1 MGGFG
6 VDDVRVLAKFGAN
19 LERERED
26 TDERLVVGKSRKRGK
41 VLDVFNIYV
50 EQWGSRCGKT
60 ALQRHAKRHESS
72 RQGIQRATA
81 KLASRLFSTL
91 GDGDGH

>member
-26 TDERLVVGKSRKRGK
+26 TDERLVVGKSKKRGK
-41 VLDVFNIYV
+41 VLDVFKHP
-50 EQWGSRCGKT
+50 W
-60 ALQRHAKRHESS
+60 
-72 RQGIQRATA
+72 
-81 KLASRLFSTL
+81 
-91 GDGDGH
+91 